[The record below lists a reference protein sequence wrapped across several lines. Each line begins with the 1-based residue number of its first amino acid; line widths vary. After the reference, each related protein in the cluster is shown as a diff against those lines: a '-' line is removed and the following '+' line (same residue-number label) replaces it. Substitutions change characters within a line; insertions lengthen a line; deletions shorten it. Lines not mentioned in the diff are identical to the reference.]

1 MMLEESLDRNGCWC
15 CLLVVGNA
23 LSRSLTTPSQNLAAG
38 RHHSMPLSCVFA
50 RDLTM
55 CIGVGSRDLVSMKQQ
70 HYQDHC
76 SLSLD
81 ITCFLFLL
89 YTNAALMVP
98 ALDVYCISPPSDGQH
113 TSLETL
119 RACTTSCTP
128 PRKASML
135 H

>member
-1 MMLEESLDRNGCWC
+1 MMLEESLDGNSCWY

-23 LSRSLTTPSQNLAAG
+23 LSKSPTAPSQNLAAG
-38 RHHSMPLSCVFA
+38 RQHSTPLSGVFA

-55 CIGVGSRDLVSMKQQ
+55 CISVGSRDLVSMKQQ

-89 YTNAALMVP
+89 YTNAALMIP
-98 ALDVYCISPPSDGQH
+98 ALDVYCISPPSDGRH

-119 RACTTSCTP
+119 RACTTPCTP
-128 PRKASML
+128 RRRASML